1 MRAIDT
7 AMSTTSDGGY
17 RLVRHV
23 WQYLLAAFALAHG
36 IYDDA
41 GSEQDSGDHD
51 SHQPAAHTRNTV
63 YTKPTVPNTR
73 AFFTC
78 SGVRCSRFQAI
89 FM

>member
-1 MRAIDT
+1 MAYTMMPGANRIVVI
-7 AMSTTSDGGY
+7 MIPTS
-17 RLVRHV
+17 
-23 WQYLLAAFALAHG
+23 
-36 IYDDA
+36 
-41 GSEQDSGDHD
+41 
-51 SHQPAAHTRNTV
+51 PAAHTRNTV